1 MNKIYIN
8 YNNTFH
14 KKLSNPSFIPKAKGN
29 IEQKNKNKKKTL
41 NSFDNINDKFFNDM
55 NNLKDEDES
64 NNNKNLILDLN
75 HYIPIDQNKLIN
87 TFTKTL
93 FNNENKPIINK

>member
-14 KKLSNPSFIPKAKGN
+14 KKLSNPDFIPKYKEN
-29 IEQKNKNKKKTL
+29 NEQNNKKSL
-41 NSFDNINDKFFNDM
+41 NIYDSVNNKFFDDM
-55 NNLKDEDES
+55 NNLKEDES

-87 TFTKTL
+87 TFSKTL
-93 FNNENKPIINK
+93 FNNETNSTMNK